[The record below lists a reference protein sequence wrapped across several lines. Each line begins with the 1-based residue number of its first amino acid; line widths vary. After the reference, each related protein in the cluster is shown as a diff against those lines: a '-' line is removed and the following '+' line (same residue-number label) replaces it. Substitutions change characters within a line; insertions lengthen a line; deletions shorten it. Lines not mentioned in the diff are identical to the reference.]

1 MLRERDLIARVRR
14 TKKPE
19 TLPAVVEAATK
30 APFPA
35 RLRRP
40 SSQKARGPLPHT
52 GLKNLGNTC
61 FLNATLQCLF
71 GCAEF
76 CSGFVERQYPLA
88 AKSPA
93 QGKIAM
99 AFAELLGDIAQDK
112 SIVSP
117 SNLRKS
123 LTKIAPQFRG
133 NGQHDSQE
141 LLRCLL
147 DGLAEDL
154 KRPPPPSP
162 VTLPRQEN
170 TEIVEEA
177 HCEAWR
183 AYINANASPV
193 SDHFAGLLR
202 STVECCSCHCKS
214 VRYDP
219 YLDLSLPLP
228 PPPSNVRSPLSAKL
242 QKGSTSCTLEEC
254 LQRFTAVEDLTEK
267 ITCERCKKP
276 RKSKKSLTLQ
286 TWHRAV
292 WTSNFMELRLLDGVE
307 DNVTHW
313 LTVTQAPHPGPPRQA
328 LLVHGDA
335 AREARHARDVQCMNQ
350 ILAARRAPDPLV
362 DLCTG
367 DVPDGGPRPESV
379 RVRGPAE
386 RAGRLRPLR
395 DDGSS
400 GRFRCGGALRRAPEE

>member
-35 RLRRP
+35 PLSRRR
-40 SSQKARGPLPHT
+40 SSHTHKPRGPLPNC

-61 FLNATLQCLF
+61 FMNATLQCLF

-76 CSGFVERQYPLA
+76 CAGFVERQYPLA

-99 AFAELLGDIAQDK
+99 AFAELLTDIAQDK

-183 AYINANASPV
+183 TYVRDNASPV

-202 STVECCSCHCKS
+202 STVECCKCSHRS
-214 VRYDP
+214 IRYDP

-228 PPPSNVRSPLSAKL
+228 PPPSSTVRSPLSAKL
-242 QKGSTSCTLEEC
+242 QKGSTSCTLEKCME
-254 LQRFTAVEDLTEK
+254 QFTATEDLTEK
-267 ITCERCKKP
+267 ITCEKCKKP
-276 RKSKKSLTLQ
+276 QKSKKSLTLQ
-286 TWHRAV
+286 TWHRPV
-292 WTSNFMELRLLDGVE
+292 RKSN
-307 DNVTHW
+307 TAS
-313 LTVTQAPHPGPPRQA
+313 APWR
-328 LLVHGDA
+328 
-335 AREARHARDVQCMNQ
+335 
-350 ILAARRAPDPLV
+350 
-362 DLCTG
+362 
-367 DVPDGGPRPESV
+367 GG
-379 RVRGPAE
+379 
-386 RAGRLRPLR
+386 
-395 DDGSS
+395 
-400 GRFRCGGALRRAPEE
+400 

>member
-35 RLRRP
+35 PLP
-40 SSQKARGPLPHT
+40 AAAVPYKKGGPLPNC

-61 FLNATLQCLF
+61 FMNATLQCLF

-76 CSGFVERQYPLA
+76 CAGFVERQYPLA

-93 QGKIAM
+93 GGKIAM
-99 AFAELLGDIAQDK
+99 SFAELLSDIAQDK
-112 SIVSP
+112 AIVSP

-193 SDHFAGLLR
+193 SDHFAGCCGAR
-202 STVECCSCHCKS
+202 SSAAPVIVS
-214 VRYDP
+214 RYGTTP
-219 YLDLSLPLP
+219 
-228 PPPSNVRSPLSAKL
+228 
-242 QKGSTSCTLEEC
+242 
-254 LQRFTAVEDLTEK
+254 
-267 ITCERCKKP
+267 
-276 RKSKKSLTLQ
+276 
-286 TWHRAV
+286 TWIYHYHYR
-292 WTSNFMELRLLDGVE
+292 
-307 DNVTHW
+307 
-313 LTVTQAPHPGPPRQA
+313 
-328 LLVHGDA
+328 
-335 AREARHARDVQCMNQ
+335 
-350 ILAARRAPDPLV
+350 
-362 DLCTG
+362 
-367 DVPDGGPRPESV
+367 
-379 RVRGPAE
+379 
-386 RAGRLRPLR
+386 RLRPM
-395 DDGSS
+395 
-400 GRFRCGGALRRAPEE
+400 

>member
-1 MLRERDLIARVRR
+1 MMCESQFMRAVGRP
-14 TKKPE
+14 KKKD
-19 TLPAVVEAATK
+19 TLPAVVEAATTK

-40 SSQKARGPLPHT
+40 SQKHPRGPLPNA

-71 GCAEF
+71 GCSEF
-76 CSGFVERQYPLA
+76 CAGFVERQYPLA

-162 VTLPRQEN
+162 VPAWVASLTRKLTPSAPPSGARSSPYSCASCSVRWGTPAPCSTLSARPSA
-170 TEIVEEA
+170 V
-177 HCEAWR
+177 
-183 AYINANASPV
+183 
-193 SDHFAGLLR
+193 GR
-202 STVECCSCHCKS
+202 STAQ
-214 VRYDP
+214 RAQQP
-219 YLDLSLPLP
+219 DLGLGGYGHG
-228 PPPSNVRSPLSAKL
+228 
-242 QKGSTSCTLEEC
+242 QH
-254 LQRFTAVEDLTEK
+254 
-267 ITCERCKKP
+267 EREY
-276 RKSKKSLTLQ
+276 
-286 TWHRAV
+286 A
-292 WTSNFMELRLLDGVE
+292 
-307 DNVTHW
+307 
-313 LTVTQAPHPGPPRQA
+313 RQ
-328 LLVHGDA
+328 
-335 AREARHARDVQCMNQ
+335 
-350 ILAARRAPDPLV
+350 P
-362 DLCTG
+362 
-367 DVPDGGPRPESV
+367 
-379 RVRGPAE
+379 RVRW
-386 RAGRLRPLR
+386 
-395 DDGSS
+395 
-400 GRFRCGGALRRAPEE
+400 RCRESACRGAFAFHGQDESDACCNM

>member
-1 MLRERDLIARVRR
+1 MLRERTSLRACAARRNQKRCPPSSKQHHEGPV
-14 TKKPE
+14 PG
-19 TLPAVVEAATK
+19 AAATAVGPESK
-30 APFPA
+30 RTAPKRRIKEPGQHMLPERNFTVFIWVCGILCGVCRATVPA
-35 RLRRP
+35 RGEI
-40 SSQKARGPLPHT
+40 SSPRQNCD
-52 GLKNLGNTC
+52 GL
-61 FLNATLQCLF
+61 
-71 GCAEF
+71 
-76 CSGFVERQYPLA
+76 
-88 AKSPA
+88 
-93 QGKIAM
+93 
-99 AFAELLGDIAQDK
+99 AELLGDIAQDK
-112 SIVSP
+112 PIVSP

-276 RKSKKSLTLQ
+276 RKSKS
-286 TWHRAV
+286 R
-292 WTSNFMELRLLDGVE
+292 
-307 DNVTHW
+307 
-313 LTVTQAPHPGPPRQA
+313 
-328 LLVHGDA
+328 
-335 AREARHARDVQCMNQ
+335 
-350 ILAARRAPDPLV
+350 
-362 DLCTG
+362 
-367 DVPDGGPRPESV
+367 
-379 RVRGPAE
+379 
-386 RAGRLRPLR
+386 
-395 DDGSS
+395 
-400 GRFRCGGALRRAPEE
+400 

>member
-1 MLRERDLIARVRR
+1 M
-14 TKKPE
+14 
-19 TLPAVVEAATK
+19 
-30 APFPA
+30 
-35 RLRRP
+35 
-40 SSQKARGPLPHT
+40 
-52 GLKNLGNTC
+52 
-61 FLNATLQCLF
+61 NATLQCLF

-76 CSGFVERQYPLA
+76 CSGFIERQYPLSSN
-88 AKSPA
+88 SPA

-99 AFAELLGDIAQDK
+99 AFAELLTDIAQDK

-183 AYINANASPV
+183 AYISGNGSPV

-202 STVECCSCHCKS
+202 STVECCKCNHRS

-228 PPPSNVRSPLSAKL
+228 PPPSSTVRSPLSAKL
-242 QKGSTSCTLEEC
+242 QKGSTSCTLEKC
-254 LQRFTAVEDLTEK
+254 LEQFTATEDLTEK
-267 ITCERCKKP
+267 ITCEKCKKP

-286 TWHRAV
+286 TWPRILVLHVKRFSY
-292 WTSNFMELRLLDGVE
+292 TETRREKLDTL
-307 DNVTHW
+307 VTFS
-313 LTVTQAPHPGPPRQA
+313 A
-328 LLVHGDA
+328 
-335 AREARHARDVQCMNQ
+335 
-350 ILAARRAPDPLV
+350 
-362 DLCTG
+362 
-367 DVPDGGPRPESV
+367 
-379 RVRGPAE
+379 
-386 RAGRLRPLR
+386 
-395 DDGSS
+395 
-400 GRFRCGGALRRAPEE
+400 

>member
-1 MLRERDLIARVRR
+1 M
-14 TKKPE
+14 
-19 TLPAVVEAATK
+19 
-30 APFPA
+30 
-35 RLRRP
+35 
-40 SSQKARGPLPHT
+40 
-52 GLKNLGNTC
+52 
-61 FLNATLQCLF
+61 
-71 GCAEF
+71 
-76 CSGFVERQYPLA
+76 
-88 AKSPA
+88 
-93 QGKIAM
+93 
-99 AFAELLGDIAQDK
+99 
-112 SIVSP
+112 
-117 SNLRKS
+117 
-123 LTKIAPQFRG
+123 
-133 NGQHDSQE
+133 
-141 LLRCLL
+141 
-147 DGLAEDL
+147 

-286 TWHRAV
+286 TWHRPV
-292 WTSNFMELRLLDGVE
+292 RKSNFRLSVTASARWRGGSTPSARRSPRNCICSMGRRFHAIDAKLPLFLRLLDGV
-307 DNVTHW
+307 
-313 LTVTQAPHPGPPRQA
+313 R
-328 LLVHGDA
+328 
-335 AREARHARDVQCMNQ
+335 
-350 ILAARRAPDPLV
+350 
-362 DLCTG
+362 
-367 DVPDGGPRPESV
+367 
-379 RVRGPAE
+379 
-386 RAGRLRPLR
+386 
-395 DDGSS
+395 
-400 GRFRCGGALRRAPEE
+400 

>member
-14 TKKPE
+14 TRKPE

-30 APFPA
+30 APFPG

-40 SSQKARGPLPHT
+40 SAQKARGPLPNA

-61 FLNATLQCLF
+61 FMNATLQCLF

-76 CSGFVERQYPLA
+76 CAGFVERQYPLA

-93 QGKIAM
+93 GGKIAM
-99 AFAELLGDIAQDK
+99 SFAELLSDIAQDK
-112 SIVSP
+112 PIVSP

-276 RKSKKSLTLQ
+276 RKSKKSLSLQ
-286 TWHRAV
+286 TWPRILVLHVKRFSY
-292 WTSNFMELRLLDGVE
+292 TETRREKLD
-307 DNVTHW
+307 T
-313 LTVTQAPHPGPPRQA
+313 
-328 LLVHGDA
+328 LVPFSA
-335 AREARHARDVQCMNQ
+335 
-350 ILAARRAPDPLV
+350 
-362 DLCTG
+362 
-367 DVPDGGPRPESV
+367 
-379 RVRGPAE
+379 
-386 RAGRLRPLR
+386 
-395 DDGSS
+395 
-400 GRFRCGGALRRAPEE
+400 

>member
-1 MLRERDLIARVRR
+1 M
-14 TKKPE
+14 
-19 TLPAVVEAATK
+19 
-30 APFPA
+30 
-35 RLRRP
+35 
-40 SSQKARGPLPHT
+40 
-52 GLKNLGNTC
+52 
-61 FLNATLQCLF
+61 NATLQCLF
-71 GCAEF
+71 GCSEF
-76 CSGFVERQYPLA
+76 CAGFVERQYPLA

-99 AFAELLGDIAQDK
+99 AFAELLSDIAQDK

-162 VTLPRQEN
+162 VTLPREEN
-170 TEIVEEA
+170 TEVVEEA

-193 SDHFAGLLR
+193 SDNFAGLLR
-202 STVECCSCHCKS
+202 STVECCSCHHRS
-214 VRYDP
+214 IRYDP

-228 PPPSNVRSPLSAKL
+228 PPPSNIRSPLSAKL

-254 LQRFTAVEDLTEK
+254 LQRFTATEDLTEK

-286 TWHRAV
+286 TWHRPV
-292 WTSNFMELRLLDGVE
+292 RKS
-307 DNVTHW
+307 TH
-313 LTVTQAPHPGPPRQA
+313 
-328 LLVHGDA
+328 
-335 AREARHARDVQCMNQ
+335 
-350 ILAARRAPDPLV
+350 
-362 DLCTG
+362 
-367 DVPDGGPRPESV
+367 
-379 RVRGPAE
+379 
-386 RAGRLRPLR
+386 
-395 DDGSS
+395 
-400 GRFRCGGALRRAPEE
+400 

>member
-1 MLRERDLIARVRR
+1 M
-14 TKKPE
+14 
-19 TLPAVVEAATK
+19 
-30 APFPA
+30 
-35 RLRRP
+35 
-40 SSQKARGPLPHT
+40 
-52 GLKNLGNTC
+52 
-61 FLNATLQCLF
+61 NATLQCLF
-71 GCAEF
+71 GCGVL
-76 CSGFVERQYPLA
+76 CGFVERQYPLA

-99 AFAELLGDIAQDK
+99 SLCAELLSDIAQDK

-183 AYINANASPV
+183 AYINANGSPV

-202 STVECCSCHCKS
+202 STVECCCCHRS

-219 YLDLSLPLP
+219 YLDLSLPIAAAFI
-228 PPPSNVRSPLSAKL
+228 NVRSPYP
-242 QKGSTSCTLEEC
+242 QNC
-254 LQRFTAVEDLTEK
+254 
-267 ITCERCKKP
+267 
-276 RKSKKSLTLQ
+276 RK
-286 TWHRAV
+286 R
-292 WTSNFMELRLLDGVE
+292 
-307 DNVTHW
+307 
-313 LTVTQAPHPGPPRQA
+313 
-328 LLVHGDA
+328 
-335 AREARHARDVQCMNQ
+335 
-350 ILAARRAPDPLV
+350 
-362 DLCTG
+362 
-367 DVPDGGPRPESV
+367 
-379 RVRGPAE
+379 
-386 RAGRLRPLR
+386 
-395 DDGSS
+395 
-400 GRFRCGGALRRAPEE
+400 